1 MSNRPDKSI
10 MHSLGAFV
18 GHVVR
23 GIRTDP
29 AANKTRTKTE
39 VRRTEETE
47 DRDGVV
53 LRRTVVE
60 EVVVRNPDSRP
71 PSAP

>member
-10 MHSLGAFV
+10 MHSLGEFV

-29 AANKTRTKTE
+29 AANKTTTE

-60 EVVVRNPDSRP
+60 EVVIRNTDSRP
-71 PSAP
+71 PSAS